1 MSDYAT
7 PTVVIPPIPEAC
19 MTPVER
25 FILTSVFAH
34 ECVPER
40 QALYLY
46 AETNIDEEVFV
57 SRAACEAALDRHE
70 PGTDR
75 LAMLLAHDLRR
86 PSQRHDPT
94 PLISFINDL
103 DPLRVLHGI
112 VRRHADLLPW
122 VIIQQAFTCT
132 RMRPDGFGG
141 MGTVIHAGGIEH
153 NCTTSWASQRV
164 LALHGALP
172 PASFHHDE
180 GRA

>member
-1 MSDYAT
+1 MSDYTT
-7 PTVVIPPIPEAC
+7 PTVVIPLIPEAC

-25 FILTSVFAH
+25 FILTSVFEHARIL
-34 ECVPER
+34 EK
-40 QALYLY
+40 QALYLF
-46 AETNIDEEVFV
+46 AETGIDEEVFV
-57 SRAACEAALDRHE
+57 SRAACESAFDAVE
-70 PGTDR
+70 NGTDR

-86 PSQRHDPT
+86 PSQRHDPK
-94 PLISFINDL
+94 PLVSFINDL
-103 DPLRVLHGI
+103 DPSRVLQGI
-112 VRRHADLLPW
+112 VRRHPERLPW

-164 LALHGALP
+164 LALKGQLAQV
-172 PASFHHDE
+172 E